1 MLWALLGAAFVF
13 EVLLDAF
20 ETIILPRRVP
30 RQLRIGVLVP
40 RALWRLWCRPAR
52 HWRSSHRRETYLGFF
67 GPSILMVL
75 VAIWAAGL
83 VVGFALL
90 LWGLGAQMTSSRDVP
105 DFGLALYG
113 SGTTFFT
120 LGLGDVL
127 PHTGIG
133 RVLVVLEAGTGF
145 AFLALIISYVPL
157 LYQQFSS
164 REVNVSLLDVRAGSP
179 PTAVELL
186 RRHADAD
193 FATSI
198 GQLQSAWER
207 WSAELLESHQSYPLL
222 AYYRSQHEHQSW
234 VAALTMI
241 LDVCA
246 LTIVGVDGA
255 SQRPARMAFAMARHA
270 AADLS
275 QTLGTRPRRHG
286 HNRLP
291 ATELAALRAALRDAG
306 IPLREGAD
314 ADAELARL
322 RGMYEPFVSAL
333 ADLLLMPL
341 PHWRAADGARD
352 AWQIT
357 AWGVEPWDVAR
368 DGVAPIPLPP
378 LPRPIRRRPGS

>member
-1 MLWALLGAAFVF
+1 MLWALLGAVLIF

-30 RQLRIGVLVP
+30 RQLRIGVLLP
-40 RALWRLWCRPAR
+40 PALWWLWCRPAR
-52 HWRSSHRRETYLGFF
+52 RWRGGHRRETYLGFF
-67 GPSILMVL
+67 GPSILIVL
-75 VAIWAAGL
+75 IAIWAAGL

-90 LWGLGAQMTSSRDVP
+90 LWGLGAEMAPSTGVP
-105 DFGLALYG
+105 DFGLALYS

-120 LGLGDVL
+120 LGLGDVI
-127 PHTGIG
+127 PHTPIG

-145 AFLALIISYVPL
+145 AFLGLIVSYVPL

-186 RRHADAD
+186 RRHADQD
-193 FATSI
+193 FTTSI
-198 GQLQSAWER
+198 GQLLSAWER
-207 WSAELLESHQSYPLL
+207 WTAELLESHQSYPLL

-234 VAALTMI
+234 VAALTMV

-255 SQRPARMAFAMARHA
+255 PQRPARMAFAMARHA

-275 QTLGTRPRRHG
+275 QTLGTTPRRHG
-286 HNRLP
+286 RNRLP
-291 ATELAALRAALRDAG
+291 AKELAELRAVLQEAG
-306 IPLREGAD
+306 IPLREGAN

-322 RGMYEPFVSAL
+322 RQMYEPFVSAL
-333 ADLLLMPL
+333 ADRLLMPL
-341 PHWRAADGARD
+341 PHWRPSPGAKD

-357 AWGVEPWDVAR
+357 AWGAEPWDVAR
-368 DGVAPIPLPP
+368 AGVPALPMP
-378 LPRPIRRRPGS
+378 AIPRPPRR